1 MTQPAGW
8 AAAAAAM
15 ALLLGLL
22 LVLAGL
28 WLRRSRGLGGGKTVS
43 LDRVTLTSYRL
54 GLTGRLDRLIKAG
67 GAIIVE
73 EWKSAHVLRPWHR
86 AQIGV
91 YLLLVEEA
99 LRVRPSHGVVV
110 CGDGTRHRVEN
121 TADLRTRVLELA
133 GLIREARADVRKPI
147 VVNPRPGQCLPC
159 GMRRHCSQARL

>member
-43 LDRVTLTSYRL
+43 LDPVTLSSYRL

-91 YLLLVEEA
+91 YLLLDFDSYITTTSIIGWKTPVFHTG
-99 LRVRPSHGVVV
+99 PK
-110 CGDGTRHRVEN
+110 T
-121 TADLRTRVLELA
+121 
-133 GLIREARADVRKPI
+133 
-147 VVNPRPGQCLPC
+147 
-159 GMRRHCSQARL
+159 